1 MTEQSPTNTNLAIHW
16 EAALLGGSVAIAGGS
31 FFGTLVAAI
40 SLRMTIASG
49 SSAEQAYSALAAG
62 ASWTTTI
69 LSAFLTL
76 AACFGGGYVA
86 AKFGGSR
93 PLAQATAAS
102 LFSLLFMAVMHLNPS
117 SQSGPF
123 WYIIYSVVSPV
134 VASLVG
140 GYVYAKRT

>member
-1 MTEQSPTNTNLAIHW
+1 MTKQTPKNANLAIHW
-16 EAALLGGSVAIAGGS
+16 EAAVLGGSVAIAGGAV
-31 FFGTLVAAI
+31 FGTLVAAI
-40 SLRMTIASG
+40 SLRMTMASG
-49 SSAEQAYSALAAG
+49 LSAEQAYSEMAAA

-69 LSAFLTL
+69 LSAIFTL

-102 LFSLLFMAVMHLNPS
+102 LFPLLFMAVMYLNPS
-117 SQSGPF
+117 SQPGPF
-123 WYIIYSVVSPV
+123 WYIIYTVVSPV

-140 GYVYAKRT
+140 GYVYASRT